1 MRSSARSPP
10 ARERSTQRRYGVT
23 HDRPEA
29 RNRGAMMEAA
39 GKAGELR
46 EAGELLG
53 VEAIDRT
60 GLVVTSE
67 GAFVRILRV
76 APVNPLLM
84 SGEER
89 EKTAGSFQ
97 RLISQLHADERI
109 EVVVEGRPVN
119 LEELLAKTRHEVEAS
134 AGPPP
139 T

>member
-1 MRSSARSPP
+1 MIEAVRSKR
-10 ARERSTQRRYGVT
+10 Q
-23 HDRPEA
+23 
-29 RNRGAMMEAA
+29 
-39 GKAGELR
+39 ELR

-53 VEAIDRT
+53 VEAVDRT

-89 EKTAGSFQ
+89 EKTAGGFQ

-109 EVVVEGRPVN
+109 QLVVEGRPVN
-119 LEELLAKTRHEVEAS
+119 LEELLGECRRRGRGVRRAGADARG
-134 AGPPP
+134 AGPRAAGAVALAALRGA
-139 T
+139 